1 MPGTPSLPLA
11 LQHRLLLAWLVV
23 TDILALMVAFRL
35 AYWIRF
41 DLGITLAPEVV
52 PDPVFY
58 QTLELVL
65 PLFWIGL
72 LSAFQ
77 LYDTQRKLGG
87 LEESSRT
94 FHASTTAAM
103 LVIVVTFVRP
113 DFVVSRMWLVSA
125 WLLAFAAVAANRFA
139 ARRVVYA
146 LRMRGLLLSPA
157 IIIGMNEESAS
168 LAACLGDWRA
178 SGVRLV
184 GVLTSPTR
192 TPTVNLPGVPR
203 LGTTRELAAVVS
215 RLGIDEVVVAITAI
229 DREELLRICEDVN
242 ELPRVSLRVSSGL
255 YELLTT
261 RVTVRHFGTL
271 PLIRLDKVRLTTIEA
286 LLKASVEYPLALAAL
301 VLLAPLLLALAVLVK
316 LDSPGPVLHR
326 RLVLGVGRRRFAALK
341 FRTMRVDGD
350 EVLARH
356 PGAREALQREH
367 KLQADPRVTRVG
379 RWLRASSLD
388 ELPQLY
394 NVLRG
399 EMSLVGPRMITPE
412 ELDRYGQQRLS
423 LHTVKPGITGL
434 WQVSGRS
441 DLSYEE
447 RVRIDM
453 YYVRNYSLWLDL
465 QILFVQTLPAVLNRR
480 GAY

>member
-1 MPGTPSLPLA
+1 
-11 LQHRLLLAWLVV
+11 
-23 TDILALMVAFRL
+23 
-35 AYWIRF
+35 
-41 DLGITLAPEVV
+41 
-52 PDPVFY
+52 
-58 QTLELVL
+58 
-65 PLFWIGL
+65 
-72 LSAFQ
+72 
-77 LYDTQRKLGG
+77 
-87 LEESSRT
+87 
-94 FHASTTAAM
+94 
-103 LVIVVTFVRP
+103 
-113 DFVVSRMWLVSA
+113 
-125 WLLAFAAVAANRFA
+125 
-139 ARRVVYA
+139 
-146 LRMRGLLLSPA
+146 
-157 IIIGMNEESAS
+157 
-168 LAACLGDWRA
+168 
-178 SGVRLV
+178 
-184 GVLTSPTR
+184 
-192 TPTVNLPGVPR
+192 
-203 LGTTRELAAVVS
+203 
-215 RLGIDEVVVAITAI
+215 
-229 DREELLRICEDVN
+229 
-242 ELPRVSLRVSSGL
+242 
-255 YELLTT
+255 
-261 RVTVRHFGTL
+261 
-271 PLIRLDKVRLTTIEA
+271 
-286 LLKASVEYPLALAAL
+286 
-301 VLLAPLLLALAVLVK
+301 
-316 LDSPGPVLHR
+316 
-326 RLVLGVGRRRFAALK
+326 
-341 FRTMRVDGD
+341 MRVDGD